1 VTRKLVARRN
11 DAARFAREVVAPA
24 KPESESMVL
33 LHFGDVASRNQVGA
47 AGTDFNQE
55 NYQ

>member
-1 VTRKLVARRN
+1 MTQRVSLVKWWLRRN
-11 DAARFAREVVAPA
+11 LNRKVWF
-24 KPESESMVL
+24 L